1 MDQNQNRYN
10 LTRPQQRIWY
20 SEKLHPGTG
29 MWNNAGTLK
38 IRGDIDYTL
47 MKKALCMFIQENEA
61 ARIRIGVKGT
71 VPYQYVVE
79 YNDFDIDLLD
89 FSARGVEK
97 LYEWDSMQTQ
107 APMPLVDSS
116 LFYFALIR
124 ISDEE
129 GGFYAKFH
137 HIISDAISLVT
148 FTNQVIDNYKLL
160 LESSNPPVT
169 ERSSYIDY
177 INEEQTYLSS
187 DRFLSD
193 QQYWTERFHKLPE
206 PTVIKQKKTNYFS
219 TRAHRKAFVIT
230 EELSS
235 KIRDYC
241 GEQRLSVFS
250 LFLSALAIYINRI
263 TNKDDIIIGAPVA
276 NRTSRRTRNAFGM
289 FVSTVPVRINVRD
302 DLTFSEFA
310 GVVSGEWFS
319 ALKHQKYPY
328 DLMLQDLRKTHKGLE
343 SLYDVTLSYQIGTF
357 EKSTEDL
364 SHEGRWH
371 FSGYQADSLS
381 IHVNDREDN
390 GKFVVDYDH
399 HAPFFSSKEIEYIH
413 MHIINI
419 ISDMIHHPDK
429 KLYMLDLMCEEEKHR
444 ILWKFNNTARAYPQG
459 ETLVDLWYKRMKTV
473 SGNAV
478 AVINQGQSMTYKE
491 LDQKSSALAQLLVQ
505 QGVRADSIVGMLVE
519 RTFDYCVAAMA
530 ILKAGGA
537 FLPIDASLPDERI
550 AYMVRDSSAKILLVS
565 PNLEDKCPADE
576 NLCVIKTDT
585 IAAMQENV
593 RIEPACRPESLAYV
607 IYTSGSTG
615 QPKGVQ
621 IEHRSIVHFVY
632 SLNEIWDLSEG
643 ARILGAASISFDISV
658 MELVLTLMSGNV
670 LVLAQDHEVNIPR
683 NMVSLIKAAKVNV
696 MVVTPGRMELLL
708 SDNQGSACLADF
720 REIGMGGDV
729 LSEKLLARVQ
739 ESTRARITNFYGPTE
754 ITVCC
759 TCTDVTHAKV
769 PNIGRPMPNVKAYI
783 LDAHKNAVPIGV
795 PGELYIG
802 GCGVARGYIG
812 KTDLNSERFVKNPFI
827 PGEKLYRT
835 GDLTRWYPLGEI
847 EFLGRIDKQVKIRGY
862 RIELGEIENR
872 LLQIDGISACVVS
885 ARTDDAERKYLCA
898 YLCGNPPKKAE
909 IRAQLIRDLPAYMI
923 PSYFMTLDSLP
934 FNASGKVDKS
944 LLPDPLKTDEA
955 LKEDFVPPE
964 TSTEKT
970 LAQIWSDVLNTGGIG
985 RNDNFFEIGGDSLSI
1000 VSVMAKV
1007 QQKFHVDV
1015 LLEEIYR
1022 TPYLKDYAALIDASE
1037 ESAFMPIDAAPKA
1050 EDYPVS
1056 SAQQRMWVLVNTQ
1069 EPSIAYNIPVVFT
1082 LSEKPDAERLNRAF
1096 QMLIERHDAL
1106 RTSFVLRD
1114 EELRQ
1119 HVHSDAAFELEVKKC
1134 EAKSIKAEIK
1144 KLISPFDMNKA
1155 PLMRAALIDVADG
1168 PWMLFLDMHH
1178 SISDRRTMEI
1188 LMSDLARL
1196 YAGEQLAAKTLE
1208 YKDYAVWQQ
1217 AYLASQNIK
1226 LQKDYWKGVLSGE
1239 LPLLNLRT
1247 DRPRG
1252 AVQRFDGA
1260 RLRFHIDKP
1269 TTSRLREYS
1278 AQHGAT
1284 LFMTMLAIYNVLLSK
1299 YTGQEDIIVG
1309 SPVSGRP
1316 RREIQDIAGVFIN
1329 TLPLRNRPR
1338 GDLSFSEF
1346 YEELCQNTV
1355 AALANAD
1362 YPLERII
1369 ADVNLPRDAA
1379 RNPIFDTM
1387 LVQTKGDYEL
1397 KLGDIRAAHYP
1408 FDPGVAKLDLT
1419 LEVYDSENGLQC
1431 EFEYNK
1437 RLYKKSTIKRMTNH
1451 FCRLTELLM
1460 EEPDTRLCDVAMLT
1474 QQEIWQVTQGFNQ
1487 TDLPLN
1493 ENTSIQSLFEAHA
1506 ESQGDKT
1513 ALVVSGEKM
1522 TFAALNRRANR
1533 IAATLREKGVGRN
1546 TIVAICIRRS
1556 FDMVASILGVLKA
1569 GGAYLPLDTAYPSDR
1584 IKFMLSDSSALIM
1597 LIDGDVQV
1605 PFKGETLRVQDISDE
1620 GASDNLEP
1628 IDRQEDAAYVIYTSG
1643 STGIPKGCIL
1653 PRRALLN
1660 LYEGVKPTISY
1671 DKNQTSVSV
1680 TTVSFDIFIIDALM
1694 PLLYGC
1700 TVVLCNEEELRQPNL
1715 LAKLIENEDV
1725 KFIQTTPTR
1734 MRILMEDLSFRRAA
1748 TSHIQKIVLGGEEFP
1763 LSLLKMLKKYT
1774 NAHIISGYGP
1784 TETTVYCTFKSLS
1797 DTSHITIGRP
1807 IVNTRMYILDKYRR
1821 PVPLGVLGEAYISGA
1836 CIATGYINRNDLN
1849 RKKFIPDPYW
1859 PGHVMYQ
1866 SGDICAFLENGE
1878 MEIRGRVDHQIK
1890 IRGLRIEL
1898 GEIEAALRT
1907 IKGVQEAVVKDWGD
1921 GAAKYLCAYY
1931 QASQDVT
1938 VEMLRKTLLEKL
1950 PAYMVPSYFVGMK
1963 KLPLTLNGK
1972 VNRKE
1977 LKEPIRNL
1985 SLHKEGKEDALMSD
1999 IEKTMAKIWSKIL
2012 KTRDIG
2018 SDDSFFAL
2026 GGDSLSVIKVQ
2037 AAIFQYGWTIRTQ
2050 DFYDLQTLRR
2060 ICAQIN
2066 IKERKAVKSRPLD
2079 EGKSIQ
2085 VPEYE
2090 HLGQAK
2096 LNNILITGAT
2106 GYLGAYIL
2114 ERLVDLPNT
2123 RIYCLVRGKSDKEC
2137 RQRLRHVLTFYFGI
2151 ETCTYIFGRISVIRG
2166 DITLDILG
2174 IEKQILGQMKNID
2187 TVIHSAA
2194 LTDHVGQAD
2203 LFERI
2208 NVTGTR
2214 NVIELAKRMSATML
2228 HISTVSVSGTCYK
2241 EDPVRTGEFTES
2253 CYYVGQ
2259 NYEDNEYSKSKF
2271 LAEGIVLDAI
2281 KEGMDARIFRVGVL
2295 TGTMDGRFQ
2304 LRPERNAFA
2313 NRLKAICELG
2323 CVPLSVLAASVEM
2336 TPVDSCAQ
2344 AILDLAALK
2353 GSKQPIYH
2361 VYNTNTLSLGE
2372 VISMLEQ
2379 IGYRIRTLINE
2390 RYIQEIKRH
2399 SKRDNYAILSGLME
2413 DITSQ
2418 HEQEKI
2424 RVTAKLTKQMLSRA
2438 GFNWPIINTEYLRGF
2453 LGCISTK
2460 ESKEYF

>member
-47 MKKALCMFIQENEA
+47 LKKALCMFIQENEA

-276 NRTSRRTRNAFGM
+276 NRTSRRTRKAFGM

-328 DLMLQDLRKTHKGLE
+328 DLLLQDLRKTHKGLE

-585 IAAMQENV
+585 IAAMQDNV

-683 NMVSLIKAAKVNV
+683 NMVSLIKTAKVNV

-783 LDAHKNAVPIGV
+783 LDAHENAVPIGV

-802 GCGVARGYIG
+802 GRGVARGYIG
-812 KTDLNSERFVKNPFI
+812 KTDLNSERFVENPFI

-964 TSTEKT
+964 TSTEKA
-970 LAQIWSDVLNTGGIG
+970 LAQIWSDVLNTGGVG

-1022 TPYLKDYAALIDASE
+1022 TPYLKDYAALIDVSE
-1037 ESAFMPIDAAPKA
+1037 ESAFMPIEAAPKA

-1056 SAQQRMWVLVNTQ
+1056 CAQQRMWVLVNTQ
-1069 EPSIAYNIPVVFT
+1069 GPSIAYNIPVVFT

-1119 HVHSDAAFELEVKKC
+1119 CVHRHASFKLELKKC
-1134 EAKSIKAEIK
+1134 ETKSLKAEIK
-1144 KLISPFDMNKA
+1144 KLISPFDMSKA

-1188 LMSDLARL
+1188 LMSDLAGL
-1196 YAGEQLAAKTLE
+1196 YAGEQLEAKTLE

-1260 RLRFHIDKP
+1260 RLRFHIGKP

-1369 ADVNLPRDAA
+1369 ADANLPRDAA
-1379 RNPIFDTM
+1379 RNPVFDTM

-1397 KLGDIRAAHYP
+1397 KLDDIRAAHYP
-1408 FDPGVAKLDLT
+1408 FDPGMAKLDLT

-1437 RLYKKSTIKRMTNH
+1437 RLYKKSTIKRITNH
-1451 FCRLTELLM
+1451 FCRLAELLM

-1474 QQEIWQVTQGFNQ
+1474 QQELWQVTQGFNQ
-1487 TDLPLN
+1487 TDLALD

-1506 ESQGDKT
+1506 RSQGDKT

-1584 IKFMLSDSSALIM
+1584 IKFMLSDSSALI
-1597 LIDGDVQV
+1597 LLTDGDVQV

-1620 GASDNLEP
+1620 GASNNLEP

-1653 PRRALLN
+1653 PRRGLIN
-1660 LYEGVKPTISY
+1660 LYESAKESIRY
-1671 DKNQTSVSV
+1671 DINHTSVSV
-1680 TTVSFDIFIIDALM
+1680 TTVSFDIFIGDAIL
-1694 PLLYGC
+1694 PLLFGC
-1700 TVVLCNEEELRQPNL
+1700 TVALCTEEELRQPYL
-1715 LAKLIENEDV
+1715 LAGVIESTNTE
-1725 KFIQTTPTR
+1725 FIQTTPTR
-1734 MRILMEDLSFRRAA
+1734 MSSMMDDVSFRKAA
-1748 TSHIQKIVLGGEEFP
+1748 KKHIKKVLLGGEMIP
-1763 LSLLKMLKKYT
+1763 VALLKLLKRHLSAT
-1774 NAHIISGYGP
+1774 IINGYGP
-1784 TETTVYCTFKSLS
+1784 TEATVYSTFKNLMH
-1797 DTSHITIGRP
+1797 TSYVTIGKP
-1807 IVNTRMYILDKYRR
+1807 VKNTRIYILDRNRR
-1821 PVPLGVLGEAYISGA
+1821 PVPIGVLGEAYISGA
-1836 CIATGYINRNDLN
+1836 GVSQGYIKRNEQN
-1849 RKKFIPDPYW
+1849 RKTFLPDPYW
-1859 PGHVMYQ
+1859 PGHMMYKT
-1866 SGDICAFLENGE
+1866 GDVCAFLPNGDIE
-1878 MEIRGRVDHQIK
+1878 MCGRVDHQVK
-1890 IRGLRIEL
+1890 LRGLRIEL
-1898 GEIEAALRT
+1898 GEIEAAIRNL
-1907 IKGVQEAVVKDWGD
+1907 KGIQEAVVKDWGEGTD
-1921 GAAKYLCAYY
+1921 KYLCAYHTPY
-1931 QASQDVT
+1931 MDEST
-1938 VEMLRKTLLEKL
+1938 IREHLKRKL
-1950 PAYMVPSYFVGMK
+1950 PSYMVPSFFIGMNEF
-1963 KLPLTLNGK
+1963 PMTFSGK
-1972 VNRKE
+1972 INRKE
-1977 LKEPIRNL
+1977 LNEPKRSAKQN
-1985 SLHKEGKEDALMSD
+1985 KTGKRKMPMSD
-1999 IEKTMAKIWSKIL
+1999 TEKRMAKIWARIL
-2012 KTRDIG
+2012 KIEDIG
-2018 SDDSFFAL
+2018 ADDNFFDM
-2026 GGDSLSVIKVQ
+2026 GGDSLCVIKVQ
-2037 AAIFQYGWTIRTQ
+2037 SAVLQYGWTIRTQ
-2050 DFYDLQTLRR
+2050 DFYEHQTLRGICSR
-2060 ICAQIN
+2060 INAN
-2066 IKERKAVKSRPLD
+2066 IKSIRPRLI
-2079 EGKSIQ
+2079 EEKKNIPI
-2085 VPEYE
+2085 PEYN
-2090 HLGQAK
+2090 HLDKAK
-2096 LNNILITGAT
+2096 LKDILITGAT
-2106 GYLGAYIL
+2106 GYLGAHIL
-2114 ERLVDLPNT
+2114 EQLVDVPES
-2123 RIYCLVRGKSDKEC
+2123 RIYCLVRGKDDKDCC
-2137 RQRLRHVLTFYFGI
+2137 RRLRRVLVFYFGI
-2151 ETCTYIFGRISVIRG
+2151 ETCAYIFGRISVIRG
-2166 DITLDILG
+2166 DIEQKDLG
-2174 IEKQILGQMKNID
+2174 IDNDIAKKINSLD
-2187 TVIHSAA
+2187 TVIHCAA
-2194 LTDHVGQAD
+2194 LTDHVGWAAS
-2203 LFERI
+2203 FERA
-2208 NVTGTR
+2208 NVTGTHH
-2214 NVIELAKRMSATML
+2214 VVEFAKNKNTALLYMSTMS
-2228 HISTVSVSGTCYK
+2228 ISGTYLLDDSEK
-2241 EDPVRTGEFTES
+2241 KGTFTER
-2253 CYYVGQ
+2253 CYYIGQ
-2259 NYEDNEYSKSKF
+2259 NYEDNDYIKSKF
-2271 LAEGIVLDAI
+2271 RAEEIVLNAI
-2281 KEGMDARIFRVGVL
+2281 HKGLNARIFRVGML
-2295 TGTMDGRFQ
+2295 TGTINGRFQ
-2304 LRPERNAFA
+2304 LYKEKNAFA
-2313 NRLKAICELG
+2313 NTLRALCEIG
-2323 CVPLSVLAASVEM
+2323 KVPLGALSTTIEM
-2336 TPVDSCAQ
+2336 TPVDDCAK
-2344 AILDLAALK
+2344 AIIALA
-2353 GSKQPIYH
+2353 SVSFNTHPVFH
-2361 VYNTNTLSLGE
+2361 VFNTNTITLGE
-2372 VISMLEQ
+2372 LVILLEENGFK
-2379 IGYRIRTLINE
+2379 IEVVSNKEFLKNYYTENRNGDYSHLADFINNISAKKQSNIVIVSAE
-2390 RYIQEIKRH
+2390 ETE
-2399 SKRDNYAILSGLME
+2399 NILSR
-2413 DITSQ
+2413 ISFAWP
-2418 HEQEKI
+2418 KI
-2424 RVTAKLTKQMLSRA
+2424 DAEYVGR
-2438 GFNWPIINTEYLRGF
+2438 FIN
-2453 LGCISTK
+2453 CICERQS
-2460 ESKEYF
+2460 EEI